1 MKLFNWI
8 GRRILTVIFN
18 IVEVVTDVSE
28 WILDKI
34 HGDKETK
41 KLLNIAVDMYK
52 QFGNVIKQ
60 YDHDIHVANY
70 VESSEIDPNISAFG
84 YSHSIC
90 LHYMRYT
97 GSNTS
102 ALQLEDSL
110 SINIEFD
117 SKCNVKQVKL
127 SNISFIAVNF
137 ESVDEALEFI
147 KAGKLSELRSIT
159 QQYKKD
165 TKILENKY
173 KTELALLKL

>member
-8 GRRILTVIFN
+8 GRRLLTIILN
-18 IVEVVTDVSE
+18 IVEVVTDASE

-41 KLLNIAVDMYK
+41 KLLNIAVNMYK

-70 VESSEIDPNISAFG
+70 VESSQIDPNISAFG
-84 YSHSIC
+84 FSHSIC
-90 LHYMRYT
+90 LHYT

-102 ALQLEDSL
+102 TLHLEDSL

-127 SNISFIAVNF
+127 SNISFITVNF